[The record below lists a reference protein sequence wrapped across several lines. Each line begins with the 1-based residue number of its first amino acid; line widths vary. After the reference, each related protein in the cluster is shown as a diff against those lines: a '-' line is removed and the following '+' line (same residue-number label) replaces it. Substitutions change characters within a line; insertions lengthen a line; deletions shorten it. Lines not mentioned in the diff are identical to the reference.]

1 MDHTHCR
8 LQRHL
13 WDTRRRVKRTDSS
26 AKGLLGESSEQMP
39 QRLLCQATLESLP
52 DRPLANYPLRVEG
65 IETTAL
71 IDTGA
76 EGNFIDEKFVK
87 RH

>member
-1 MDHTHCR
+1 
-8 LQRHL
+8 
-13 WDTRRRVKRTDSS
+13 
-26 AKGLLGESSEQMP
+26 MP